1 MLFVEWC
8 NPFGIQ
14 VHLGVPVGLREA
26 SVVGRIDS
34 RKNKMLRYWHEVRL
48 VVGLAFGVVC
58 VSSTAVACSPIQ
70 DDRATLEAPIVQE
83 TPAEPPVVTLGD
95 YQFTIK
101 HSLACTPV
109 TAQGST
115 GTCWSFSTNSFL
127 ESELIRQG
135 YPAIRL
141 SEIYAVRNIYE
152 DKALNYVLRQGK
164 ANFGE
169 GALAHDYINAAARYG
184 VMPYDVYSGKQS
196 PGEPHNHGE
205 MVALLTGMVES
216 VVKLKR
222 PSPKWQ
228 LAFQGI
234 LDTYLG
240 KVPTEFE
247 FNGQVHTPQ
256 SFAAQV
262 NFDRDDYI
270 SLTSFMHHPFYEPF
284 VLEIPDNYSNG
295 QFLNVPIDELVATI
309 DKALA
314 MGYTVTWD
322 GDVSERS
329 FAAGSALAI
338 LPAEGREEPLQS
350 PGPEMTV
357 TQEMRQD
364 TFLSYETTDDH
375 LMHLVGMAHDQN
387 GAKYYLIKNSWGEVG
402 PLGGQLMMS
411 EAYVRLKTVSILL
424 HKDVLQAE

>member
-1 MLFVEWC
+1 MQFRATTTKIELEV
-8 NPFGIQ
+8 
-14 VHLGVPVGLREA
+14 GVGERVFLWASMQSGSKMKRYWVGLKRMVCFGG
-26 SVVGRIDS
+26 VVGCLWS
-34 RKNKMLRYWHEVRL
+34 
-48 VVGLAFGVVC
+48 
-58 VSSTAVACSPIQ
+58 
-70 DDRATLEAPIVQE
+70 ATEAASFAQE
-83 TPAEPPVVTLGD
+83 TQVAEGVSVTQEVVAEPPVVKLGE
-95 YQFTIK
+95 YEFTIK

-135 YPAIRL
+135 FPATRL
-141 SEIYAVRNIYE
+141 SEMYAVRHIYQ
-152 DKALNYVLRQGK
+152 DKAMNYVLRQGK
-164 ANFGE
+164 ANFSE

-322 GDVSERS
+322 GDVSERT
-329 FAAGSALAI
+329 FSASNGLAI
-338 LPAEGREEPLQS
+338 LPEAGREQAMQS
-350 PGPEMTV
+350 PGPEMAV

-375 LMHLVGMAHDQN
+375 LMHLVGMAFDQN
-387 GAKYYLIKNSWGEVG
+387 GTKYYMIKNSWGEVG
-402 PLGGQLMMS
+402 PMGGQLMMS

>member
-1 MLFVEWC
+1 LSGW
-8 NPFGIQ
+8 
-14 VHLGVPVGLREA
+14 HLALSA
-26 SVVGRIDS
+26 SVQRLLLVG
-34 RKNKMLRYWHEVRL
+34 
-48 VVGLAFGVVC
+48 
-58 VSSTAVACSPIQ
+58 PIQ

-135 YPAIRL
+135 YPAVRL
-141 SEIYAVRNIYE
+141 SEMYAVRNIYQ
-152 DKALNYVLRQGK
+152 DKAMNYVLRQGK
-164 ANFGE
+164 ANFSE
-169 GALAHDYINAAARYG
+169 GALAHDYINAAARHG

-196 PGEPHNHGE
+196 PGDAHNHGE

-228 LAFQGI
+228 IAFQGI

-240 KVPTEFE
+240 KVPTEFAW
-247 FNGQVHTPQ
+247 NGQVHTPQ
-256 SFAAQV
+256 SLSAQF

-270 SLTSFMHHPFYEPF
+270 SLSSFMHHPFYEPF

-322 GDVSERS
+322 GDVSERT
-329 FAAGSALAI
+329 FSANSGLAI
-338 LPAEGREEPLQS
+338 LPAEGREQPLQS
-350 PGPEMTV
+350 PGPEKAV
-357 TQEMRQD
+357 TQEMRQE

-387 GAKYYLIKNSWGEVG
+387 GTKYYLIKNSWGEVG
-402 PLGGQLMMS
+402 PMGGQLMIS
-411 EAYVRLKTVSILL
+411 EAYVRLKTVSVLL

>member
-1 MLFVEWC
+1 MKRYWVGLTWFVR
-8 NPFGIQ
+8 
-14 VHLGVPVGLREA
+14 LGV
-26 SVVGRIDS
+26 VVGC
-34 RKNKMLRYWHEVRL
+34 
-48 VVGLAFGVVC
+48 VC
-58 VSSTAVACSPIQ
+58 SALDMVSFA
-70 DDRATLEAPIVQE
+70 QE
-83 TPAEPPVVTLGD
+83 TQVEGVAVTQEAAAEPPVVTLGE

-101 HSLACTPV
+101 HALACTPV

-135 YPAIRL
+135 YPATRL
-141 SEIYAVRNIYE
+141 SEMYVVRHIYQ

-164 ANFGE
+164 ANFSE

-228 LAFQGI
+228 LAFAGI

-240 KVPTEFE
+240 KVSTEFE
-247 FNGQVHTPQ
+247 YNGQVHTSQ
-256 SFAAQV
+256 SLAAQF
-262 NFDRDDYI
+262 NFDKDDYI
-270 SLTSFMHHPFYEPF
+270 SLSSFQHHPFYEPF

-309 DKALA
+309 DKALT

-322 GDVSERS
+322 GDVSERT
-329 FAAGSALAI
+329 FSASNGLAI
-338 LPAEGREEPLQS
+338 LPEAGREQALQT
-350 PGPEMTV
+350 PGPEMSV

-375 LMHLVGMAHDQN
+375 LMHLVGMAFDQN
-387 GAKYYLIKNSWGEVG
+387 GTKYYMIKNSWGEIG
-402 PLGGQLMMS
+402 PMGGQLMMS

-424 HKDVLQAE
+424 HKDVLQAD

>member
-1 MLFVEWC
+1 
-8 NPFGIQ
+8 
-14 VHLGVPVGLREA
+14 
-26 SVVGRIDS
+26 
-34 RKNKMLRYWHEVRL
+34 MLRYWHGLKLVVRL
-48 VVGLAFGVVC
+48 AIGVTC
-58 VSSTAVACSPIQ
+58 VSSMADVFGLAQEDRVA
-70 DDRATLEAPIVQE
+70 LEATVVQE
-83 TPAEPPVVTLGD
+83 TAAEPPVVKLGE
-95 YQFTIK
+95 YEFTIK

-135 YPAIRL
+135 YPATRL
-141 SEIYAVRNIYE
+141 SEMYAVRQIYQ

-164 ANFGE
+164 ANFSE
-169 GALAHDYINAAARYG
+169 GALAHDYIHAAARYG

-205 MVALLTGMVES
+205 MVALLTGTVES

-228 LAFQGI
+228 LAFAGI

-247 FNGQVHTPQ
+247 YNGQVHTAQ
-256 SFAAQV
+256 SLAAQF
-262 NFDRDDYI
+262 NFDKDDYV
-270 SLTSFMHHPFYEPF
+270 SLTSFMHHPFYESF

-322 GDVSERS
+322 GDVSERT
-329 FAAGSALAI
+329 FSASNGLAI
-338 LPAEGREEPLQS
+338 LPEAGREQAMQT
-350 PGPEMTV
+350 PGPEMSV

-375 LMHLVGMAHDQN
+375 LMHLVGMAFDQN
-387 GAKYYLIKNSWGEVG
+387 GTKYYMIKNSWGEVG
-402 PLGGQLMMS
+402 PLRGQLMMS

>member
-1 MLFVEWC
+1 MQFNATTTKIELEVG
-8 NPFGIQ
+8 FGERVFSVWASLQSGRKMKRYWVGLKRI
-14 VHLGVPVGLREA
+14 VRLGV
-26 SVVGRIDS
+26 VVGCVCS
-34 RKNKMLRYWHEVRL
+34 ATEV
-48 VVGLAFGVVC
+48 
-58 VSSTAVACSPIQ
+58 VSFA
-70 DDRATLEAPIVQE
+70 QE
-83 TPAEPPVVTLGD
+83 TKLAEGGAIAQEAIAEPPVVKLGE
-95 YQFTIK
+95 YEFTIK

-135 YPAIRL
+135 YPATRL
-141 SEIYAVRNIYE
+141 SEMYAVRHIYQ

-164 ANFGE
+164 ANFSE

-228 LAFQGI
+228 MAFAGI

-247 FNGQVHTPQ
+247 YNGQVHTSQ
-256 SFAAQV
+256 SLAAQF
-262 NFDRDDYI
+262 NFDKDDYV
-270 SLTSFMHHPFYEPF
+270 SLTSFLHHPFYESF

-322 GDVSERS
+322 GDVSERT
-329 FAAGSALAI
+329 FSASNGLAI
-338 LPAEGREEPLQS
+338 LPEAGREQALQT
-350 PGPEMTV
+350 PGPEMSV

-375 LMHLVGMAHDQN
+375 LMHLVGMAFDQN
-387 GAKYYLIKNSWGEVG
+387 GTKYYMIKNSWGEVG

>member
-1 MLFVEWC
+1 MIQI
-8 NPFGIQ
+8 NSGIAQDVQ
-14 VHLGVPVGLREA
+14 V
-26 SVVGRIDS
+26 
-34 RKNKMLRYWHEVRL
+34 
-48 VVGLAFGVVC
+48 
-58 VSSTAVACSPIQ
+58 
-70 DDRATLEAPIVQE
+70 VQE
-83 TPAEPPVVTLGD
+83 TAAVQEVPAQPPVVSVGE

-135 YPAIRL
+135 YPAVRL
-141 SEIYAVRNIYE
+141 SEIYAVRNIYQ
-152 DKALNYVLRQGK
+152 DKAMNYVLRHGK
-164 ANFGE
+164 ANFDE
-169 GALAHDYINAAARYG
+169 GALAHDYINAASQHG
-184 VMPYDVYSGKQS
+184 VMPYDVYSGKRS
-196 PGEPHNHGE
+196 PGDRHDHGE

-222 PSPKWQ
+222 PSPQWQ
-228 LAFQGI
+228 LAFAGV

-240 KVPTEFE
+240 RVPTEFE

-256 SFAAQV
+256 SLAAQF

-270 SLTSFMHHPFYEPF
+270 SLSSFMHHPFYEPF

-295 QFLNVPIDELVATI
+295 QFLNVPIDELVQTI

-322 GDVSERS
+322 GDVSEKT
-329 FAAGSALAI
+329 FSANNGLAI
-338 LPAEGREEPLQS
+338 LPAEGREQPLQS
-350 PGPEMTV
+350 PGPEVAV

-424 HKDVLQAE
+424 HKDVLRTE

>member
-1 MLFVEWC
+1 
-8 NPFGIQ
+8 
-14 VHLGVPVGLREA
+14 
-26 SVVGRIDS
+26 
-34 RKNKMLRYWHEVRL
+34 MLRYWHGLKL
-48 VVGLAFGVVC
+48 VVGSAVGVACVC
-58 VSSTAVACSPIQ
+58 STAVAFGLTQ
-70 DDRATLEAPIVQE
+70 DDRATLEPPIVQE

-101 HSLACTPV
+101 HALACTPV

-141 SEIYAVRNIYE
+141 SEMYAVRNIYR
-152 DKALNYVLRQGK
+152 DKAMNFVLRQGK

-184 VMPYDVYSGKQS
+184 VMPNDVYSGKQS

-228 LAFQGI
+228 MAFEGI

-256 SFAAQV
+256 SFATQV

-322 GDVSERS
+322 GDVSERT
-329 FAAGSALAI
+329 FSANNGLAI
-338 LPAEGREEPLQS
+338 LPEAGREQAMQT
-350 PGPEMTV
+350 PGPEMAV

-387 GAKYYLIKNSWGEVG
+387 GTKYYMIKNSWGEVG